1 MKKTMLRILAL
12 LMAFALFAA
21 ACGNDSEADAT
32 PADTGDAADDAADD
46 AATDDTADDAAADD
60 TADDEMADDEMAD
73 DEMSDEEMA
82 DMENADWP
90 DKIVFGFV
98 PSQEQDSLQ
107 DDIQPFIDVLQDA
120 LGIEVEGIVTT
131 DYTGL
136 VTAMGTGSADLGA
149 FGPFAYTLGTDQF
162 PGQIE
167 ALIQSGR
174 FGSFTYHG
182 QWFTNDPS
190 ICTEPPVPGT
200 ALENG
205 PDGEI
210 VQVDALDAVALQVGV
225 FFGDDGKAQGETTD
239 DGAVISP
246 GSSCIGSLDSV
257 AGQSVAFTSESST
270 SGYLFPSLDLTNA
283 GIDPST
289 DVTPSFLG
297 GHDASVTAVYNG
309 DATIGL
315 SFDDAR
321 RTIRKENTDVGE
333 KVIVFSITDE
343 IPNDVVAIRS
353 ELPDS
358 LKDAIYTAVEDFLA
372 TDEGEV
378 IFDEIY
384 GWTDIRRA
392 DEADFDIV
400 REASQALGITEPPG

>member
-1 MKKTMLRILAL
+1 MSKTLRRIILL

-21 ACGNDSEADAT
+21 ACGNDSEESS
-32 PADTGDAADDAADD
+32 G
-46 AATDDTADDAAADD
+46 
-60 TADDEMADDEMAD
+60 E
-73 DEMSDEEMA
+73 
-82 DMENADWP
+82 WP

-107 DDIQPFIDVLQDA
+107 DDIQPFIDVLQEA

-136 VTAMGTGSADLGA
+136 VTAMGSGSADLGA

-162 PGQIE
+162 PGEIE

-210 VQVDALDAVALQVGV
+210 VQVAAVDAVALQVGV
-225 FFGDDGKAQGETTD
+225 FFGDDGKSEGETTD
-239 DGAVISP
+239 DGTVISP

-257 AGQSVAFTSESST
+257 VGQSVAFTSESST
-270 SGYLFPSLDLTNA
+270 SGYLFPALDLTNA
-283 GIDPST
+283 GIDPAN
-289 DVTPSFLG
+289 DITPDFAG
-297 GHDASVTAVYNG
+297 GHDAAVTAVYNG
-309 DATIGL
+309 DATVGL

-343 IPNDVVAIRS
+343 IPNDVVAVRS
-353 ELPDS
+353 SLPDT
-358 LKDAIYTAVEDFLA
+358 LKEAIYTAVEDFLA
-372 TDEGEV
+372 TDDGQA

-392 DEADFDIV
+392 TESDFDIV
-400 REASQALGITEPPG
+400 REAAQTLDITEPPG